1 MAWRDPDGIGSSSA
15 SHSDPQH
22 EERVLARIS
31 AVSGRYYEQFA
42 VGDVIQHA
50 GTRTVTE
57 MDNVLFS
64 SLTMNTQPLHLDE
77 EFARQTEHGTRVV
90 NGVFVLGLVTGITV
104 PETVLG
110 TSLGVLG
117 FDEVTFTRVVRH
129 GDTIRVETEILH
141 VRESNSR
148 SNCGLV
154 GFEHRAFNQDDQL
167 VMRVKR
173 VGLILKRPV

>member
-1 MAWRDPDGIGSSSA
+1 MQSRAAEVRSSGA
-15 SHSDPQH
+15 RTDRKD
-22 EERVLARIS
+22 EERLLTRTR

-42 VGDVIQHA
+42 VGEIIQHA

-110 TSLGVLG
+110 TSLCVLG
-117 FDEVTFTRVVRH
+117 FDEVT
-129 GDTIRVETEILH
+129 
-141 VRESNSR
+141 
-148 SNCGLV
+148 
-154 GFEHRAFNQDDQL
+154 
-167 VMRVKR
+167 
-173 VGLILKRPV
+173 